1 MNCQRQSASAVSP
14 ISTPPSV
21 RPSAPPSA
29 PPSAHRQPGCQ
40 PDDLADC
47 DPDCEPDDLADA
59 MNIGTEESMAH
70 GVCWGG
76 MEVKNTGEMVRDG
89 QNQARVKNT

>member
-40 PDDLADC
+40 
-47 DPDCEPDDLADA
+47 PDDLADA